1 MADDNALDMKN
12 KFSKM
17 RPLLDGLNRQSLD
30 NFPPEQTFSIE
41 MSVWFCNLASM
52 VPSSI
57 YTESRLNLGTRY
69 GL

>member
-12 KFSKM
+12 KFSKI

-41 MSVWFCNLASM
+41 MSVW
-52 VPSSI
+52 SI